1 VAGCCPG
8 APSAAASANSRTA
21 LPSCAGEFAPKPARL
36 ITDALAD
43 VMSSA
48 RVEVMAGAGHMGPTI
63 HANAINVR
71 IVEHIAGAEAI
82 RAVNDW
88 MSRCYPLGADA
99 A

>member
-1 VAGCCPG
+1 
-8 APSAAASANSRTA
+8 
-21 LPSCAGEFAPKPARL
+21 
-36 ITDALAD
+36 
-43 VMSSA
+43 MSSA